1 VISRICHPRL
11 HAVLVAIV
19 LVSAMAVPGAT
30 AGQAQPPSQPT
41 PAAAPSPAQAP
52 AEQAESRAAGV
63 PVMVRGREVFRIYGA
78 VGGFMAA
85 ERAESAARRLERIAS
100 DQSIRPRDLTVEHR
114 ETSSDFILRGEI
126 VGTVTDD
133 DATMTGRPRREVA
146 DQLLVTIRRV
156 IEDTR
161 AEFSARAL
169 AIGAA
174 TSAAATLV
182 FLLLAGTVVRL
193 GRRVLDR
200 LADRRERRTGSLRI
214 QRVELLSV
222 ERGHALLAGGVRL
235 VRAAAFVALTGAWIE
250 VVLNALP
257 WTRPYARLTLV
268 WLEAP
273 LAFLWNG
280 ALAILPNLF
289 YLAIIT
295 LAATGL
301 LSLIRLVFDGIKRG
315 AIRFAG
321 FDPEWADSTYSLVRV
336 LVVALAVVAAYP
348 YIPGSGSPAFQG
360 IGLLLG
366 VLVSFSSTGTVTN
379 AVAGT
384 ILTYTGAFN
393 AGDRVKIGDALGDVV
408 LKSLLATHV
417 RTDKNEVVSIPN
429 GVVLAGAI
437 VNYTK
442 LAAAHG
448 IILHTSV
455 TIGYD
460 APWRQVHDLL
470 LTAARRTDLVLA
482 EPKPFVLQTS
492 LDDSYVSYQI
502 NVYTDRPERM
512 LDIYSWLH
520 ASIQDAF
527 NEAGVEILSPSYAAL
542 RDGNSTTIPKAHRPE
557 GYDAPGFRVEARP
570 PRQG

>member
-1 VISRICHPRL
+1 MT
-11 HAVLVAIV
+11 AVLFSVNLAGNPAMRAREFAKVPRKTIVGTSLRAVAPSGQYYNAKLIDP
-19 LVSAMAVPGAT
+19 SANRWSFRPEIGVAVPDAS
-30 AGQAQPPSQPT
+30 ARQAQPPSQPT
-41 PAAAPSPAQAP
+41 PGAASSPAQA
-52 AEQAESRAAGV
+52 AVEQAEPRAVGV
-63 PVMVRGREVFRIYGA
+63 PVIVRGREVFRIYGP

-85 ERAESAARRLERIAS
+85 ERAESVARRLERIAS

-133 DATMTGRPRREVA
+133 DAVLAGKPRREVA

-182 FLLLAGTVVRL
+182 FVLLAGTVVRVS
-193 GRRVLDR
+193 RRVLDQ
-200 LADRRERRTGSLRI
+200 LAERRERRTGSLRI

-222 ERGHALLAGGVRL
+222 ERWHALLAGGVRL

-250 VVLNALP
+250 VALNALP
-257 WTRPYARLTLV
+257 WTRPYARVTLI

-280 ALAILPNLF
+280 ALAIVPNLF

-295 LAATGL
+295 FAATGL
-301 LSLIRLVFDGIKRG
+301 LRLIRLVFDGIKRG

-336 LVVALAVVAAYP
+336 LVVA
-348 YIPGSGSPAFQG
+348 
-360 IGLLLG
+360 
-366 VLVSFSSTGTVTN
+366 
-379 AVAGT
+379 
-384 ILTYTGAFN
+384 
-393 AGDRVKIGDALGDVV
+393 
-408 LKSLLATHV
+408 HV
-417 RTDKNEVVSIPN
+417 RTDKNEIVSIPN
-429 GVVLAGAI
+429 GVVLTGAI

-448 IILHTSV
+448 TILHTSV

-470 LTAARRTDLVLA
+470 LTAARRIDLVRA
-482 EPKPFVLQTS
+482 DPKPFVLQTS

-527 NEAGVEILSPSYAAL
+527 NEAGVEIMSPSYAAL
-542 RDGNSTTIPKAHRPE
+542 RDGNSTTIPKAHRPA